1 MAQKKVG
8 ETSRESI
15 VALILSALHEAGY
28 DVLQVG
34 SASYAVPVV
43 EDGEEGAV
51 RLKAEIPKG
60 ARDGEGY
67 DPYEE
72 AQAYQFKC
80 EESHKKKLKK
90 AEEKAKK
97 IAKAKKEEEA

>member
-8 ETSRESI
+8 EASREGI
-15 VALILSALHEAGY
+15 IALILSALHEAGY

-34 SASYAVPVV
+34 SASYAIPVV

-67 DPYEE
+67 DPFEE
-72 AQAYQFKC
+72 AQAYTFKC
-80 EESHKKKLKK
+80 EEARKKKEKRE
-90 AEEKAKK
+90 ADKAKK
-97 IAKAKKEEEA
+97 IAKAQEKKEG

>member
-8 ETSRESI
+8 EDSRDSI
-15 VALILSALHEAGY
+15 ITLILTALREAGY

-34 SASYAVPVV
+34 SASYAIPIV

-67 DPYEE
+67 DPFEE
-72 AQAYQFKC
+72 AQAYTFKQ
-80 EESHKKKLKK
+80 EEARKKMEKK

-97 IAKAKKEEEA
+97 LAKKAEKGE

>member
-1 MAQKKVG
+1 MAQKKIG
-8 ETSRESI
+8 EDSRDSI
-15 VALILSALHEAGY
+15 ITLILTALREAGY

-34 SASYAVPVV
+34 SASYAIPIV

-67 DPYEE
+67 DPFEE
-72 AQAYQFKC
+72 AQAYTFKQ
-80 EESHKKKLKK
+80 EEARKKAQKK

-97 IAKAKKEEEA
+97 LAKKAEKEE